1 MDDGLYHEHDWECSA
16 CANNFTLSVEGW
28 ACDYDGGECTGMLCP
43 RCATELSEC
52 TECGATVDY
61 GELEPVGTP

>member
-28 ACDYDGGECTGMLCP
+28 ANAIMNEGECTGMLCH
-43 RCATELSEC
+43 RALQNL
-52 TECGATVDY
+52 AMY
-61 GELEPVGTP
+61 